1 MSVVV
6 IIVIVIV
13 LMMVVA
19 GGSLMMLVVDS
30 DGDSGCHVMIA
41 SATETLPQTV
51 QQPVHTHLTTL
62 VATTVGT
69 DGTPEP
75 QTTLYVC
82 CY

>member
-1 MSVVV
+1 MEVVV

-13 LMMVVA
+13 LVMVVA
-19 GGSLMMLVVDS
+19 GGCLIMLVVDS
-30 DGDSGCHVMIA
+30 DGDNGCHVMIA
-41 SATETLPQTV
+41 SATETQPRTV
-51 QQPVHTHLTTL
+51 QQPVDTHLTTL

-75 QTTLYVC
+75 QPTLYAC